1 MASWSDQNGLPYILP
16 AAMLAES
23 AKHDEALGESMSEP
37 LHTGVRDCEP
47 DEHTTDPGVGAA
59 DMECVYH
66 LHMLEDEAE

>member
-23 AKHDEALGESMSEP
+23 AKHDDAPGESMSEP
-37 LHTGVRDCEP
+37 LRNGVTDYEP

-59 DMECVYH
+59 DMERVFH
-66 LHMLEDEAE
+66 LHMLEDESE